1 MDRLSAIGCSGI
13 RRNSGSASGRNP
25 GEFRYA
31 WVRRALRAAAGV
43 LCASVLSTG
52 CQSLQSKLPKPSW
65 MKKGSDEAAVAKAE
79 GDDASPAPKKR
90 ESWIFR
96 AGHWEQQATPTEGT
110 LPGEYASAKALFDA
124 GEHSK
129 AERAFRKVV
138 KQAEKEKNPDLFE
151 DALFMQAESLYAQRK
166 YPKARELYAKLLNEF
181 PSSRHRNDVIQRE
194 FHIAELW
201 LDDTRTEMEEWKEYE
216 EGKRNFV
223 MPAVFHFER
232 EKPFLGREGAA
243 VKTCESIYTQDPLG
257 SLAPQALY
265 RAGGVNYFRN
275 NFDASDDYF
284 SLLVDQYPK
293 SPLAPK
299 ALELA
304 IQSKS
309 QVNGGPDYDGRKLA
323 EARALVDTALRAFPE
338 IQRDPVK
345 RESLQ
350 QTLIGINE
358 QQAEKD
364 FRVAEFYRRT
374 KKPAPAYFYY
384 EIVRR
389 RYPGTEWADQATERM
404 LEIRSAVEKD
414 KQEN

>member
-1 MDRLSAIGCSGI
+1 MERLSAIGYRLSAF
-13 RRNSGSASGRNP
+13 RRRFSASLFP
-25 GEFRYA
+25 LSA
-31 WVRRALRAAAGV
+31 TAG
-43 LCASVLSTG
+43 LLFASVVSTG
-52 CQSLQSKLPKPSW
+52 CQTFQPKWPSW
-65 MKKGSDEAAVAKAE
+65 MKKDANEAQVAKGE
-79 GDDASPAPKKR
+79 GADETPKKK
-90 ESWIFR
+90 ESWVFR
-96 AGHWEQQATPTEGT
+96 AGHWEQQAAPPEGT
-110 LPGEYASAKALFDA
+110 LAGDYTAAKALFDA
-124 GEHSK
+124 QEYSK
-129 AERAFRKVV
+129 AGRAFRKVA
-138 KQAEKEKNPDLFE
+138 KQAEKDKNADLYE
-151 DALFMQAESLYAQRK
+151 DALFMQAESLYAERK
-166 YPKARELYAKLLNEF
+166 YPKARELYHKLLNEF

-194 FHIAELW
+194 FTIAELW
-201 LDDTRTEMEEWKEYE
+201 LDDTRDEMEAWKEYE

-223 MPAVFHFER
+223 MPAVFHFEK
-232 EKPFLGREGAA
+232 EKPFLGREGSA

-275 NFDASDDYF
+275 NFDAADDYF
-284 SLLVDQYPK
+284 SLIVEQYPK
-293 SPLAPK
+293 SPLAGK

-338 IQRDPVK
+338 FQNNPVK
-345 RESLQ
+345 RESLE

-364 FRVAEFYRRT
+364 FNVAEFYRRT

-389 RYPGTEWADQATERM
+389 RYPGTDWAEKATERM
-404 LEIRSAVEKD
+404 LEIRATVEKD
-414 KQEN
+414 APAEKNK